1 MCFEQTG
8 KEKEVITIKLIEAM
22 KELRLIEKKME
33 RNRGYIE
40 RYSSVLNTEKPYF
53 GTEAEQRKEVK
64 SYIQANSDLFKR
76 YLELK
81 RAIEITNLKTVIK
94 VEGYEGSISEIL
106 VIKRKLA
113 KLMEATF
120 ASLNDR
126 RAERMKAQT
135 PMIDGAQPH
144 IVRLYDEKEKNENIR
159 YWQDLYSAIDARLE
173 VVNAT
178 TDLITE

>member
-1 MCFEQTG
+1 MYYERTG
-8 KEKEVITIKLIEAM
+8 LGKEVIEIKLIEAM
-22 KELRLIEKKME
+22 KELRIIEKKME

-40 RYSSVLNTEKPYF
+40 RYSSIINTEKPYF
-53 GTEAEQRKEVK
+53 GTEGEQKKEVK
-64 SYIQANSDLFKR
+64 KYLQANSDLFNR

-81 RAIEITNLKTVIK
+81 RAIEITNLHTVIT
-94 VEGYEGSISEIL
+94 VEGYKGSISAIL

-135 PMIDGAQPH
+135 PVMDGVQPH
-144 IVRLYDEKEKNENIR
+144 VVRLYDEKEKNENIR

-178 TDLITE
+178 TDLLTE